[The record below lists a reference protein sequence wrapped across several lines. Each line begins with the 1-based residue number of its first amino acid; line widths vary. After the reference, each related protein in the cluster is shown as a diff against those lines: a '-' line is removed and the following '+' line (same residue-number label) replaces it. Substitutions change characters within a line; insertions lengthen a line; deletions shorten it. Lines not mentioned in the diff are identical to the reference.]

1 MASNYYGG
9 VVWTNH
15 ALSRLN
21 ERGFTQD
28 MVVDAFN
35 HPDTSNPAK
44 DGGMSLRRNFGSST
58 VTVIAKQNQKNE
70 WVIISCWIDPPLAG
84 TADYKKKQTYRAYQK
99 ASFWGKILLTLKQ
112 QLGL

>member
-21 ERGFTQD
+21 ERGFTKD
-28 MVVDAFN
+28 MVVDAFH
-35 HPDTSNPAK
+35 HPDISSPAK
-44 DGGMSLRRNFGSST
+44 DGGTSLRKTFGAST

-70 WVIISCWIDPPLAG
+70 WVIISCWIDPPLEG
-84 TADYKKKQTYRAYQK
+84 TPDYRKKQNYLAYQK
-99 ASFWGKILLTLKQ
+99 ASFWGKLFLILKK